1 MKLLDSL
8 SGKKIEIK
16 KSAKPLKI
24 FVCGPTVYDKTHIGH
39 ARTYIAFD
47 AFVQYLRYSGQEVY
61 YLMNITDVDDKIIA
75 KAQREQK
82 NPFDV
87 AELFEDYFHQ
97 GEKLLN
103 IESVTKYA
111 RASAHIKEIIAQI
124 ETLVKKGYAYETQ
137 RGVYFRVKKFKNY
150 GKLSK
155 QNLDALRPGWRVDID
170 PEKNDPLDFVL
181 WKKYQSELSQA
192 KNAKQPV
199 IVGSEPLWKSPWG
212 WGRPGW
218 HIEDTAITEKYF
230 GVQYDIHGG
239 ASELKFPHHESE
251 IAQQEAAS
259 GKKPLVKVW
268 MHTGVLLVS
277 GQKMSKSLKNFV
289 TIDDFVSKYGSNAL
303 RLLVLNHSYHSPIDY
318 TEESAQAAQKNIIS
332 LIQFFLKADFASKH
346 QKEGF
351 GSLPIKEIEK
361 QITKAL
367 NDDFNT
373 PKAIGL
379 LFELANKAES
389 SIYTLPAGEI
399 KKTARFIQKY
409 FEILG
414 FILPVPESEIPDKVL
429 DLATN
434 REKFR
439 GNKQFIKADAL
450 RNEINELGYSVED
463 TPFGP
468 FIRKNI

>member
-1 MKLLDSL
+1 MKILDSL

-16 KSAKPLKI
+16 RSSEPLKL

-39 ARTYIAFD
+39 ARTYVAFD
-47 AFVQYLRYSGQEVY
+47 AFVRFLRYAGQNVF
-61 YLMNITDVDDKIIA
+61 YLVNITDIDDKIIA
-75 KAQREQK
+75 KAEQEQK
-82 NPFDV
+82 NPFEI
-87 AELFEDYFHQ
+87 AGFFENDFHQ
-97 GEKLLN
+97 TEKLLN

-124 ETLVKKGYAYETQ
+124 ETLIKKGYAYETQ
-137 RGVYFRVKKFKNY
+137 HGVYFRIKKFKNY

-155 QNLDALRPGWRVDID
+155 QNLEELRPGWRVDID
-170 PEKNDPLDFVL
+170 PEKNDPLDFAL
-181 WKKYQSELSQA
+181 WKKAHSEFISP
-192 KNAKQPV
+192 KNSKQPV
-199 IVGSEPLWKSPWG
+199 LVGYEPLWKSPWG

-259 GKKPLVKVW
+259 GKKPLVKIW
-268 MHTGVLLVS
+268 MHTGVLLVN
-277 GQKMSKSLKNFV
+277 GQKMSKSLKNFITV
-289 TIDDFVSKYGSNAL
+289 DDFVLKYSSNAL
-303 RLLVLNHSYHSPIDY
+303 RLMVLNHSYHSPVDY
-318 TEESAQAAQKNIIS
+318 SDKSAQAAHNNIIS
-332 LIQFFLKADFASKH
+332 LMQFLAKADFASKH

-351 GSLPIKEIEK
+351 GSLPIKETEK
-361 QITKAL
+361 EIMEAL

-379 LFELANKAES
+379 IFELVNKTES

-399 KKTARFIQKY
+399 KKAARFIQKY
-409 FEILG
+409 MEIMG
-414 FILPVPESEIPDKVL
+414 FILPSPESEIPEKVFN
-429 DLATN
+429 LAAS
-434 REKFR
+434 REEFR
-439 GNKQFIKADAL
+439 GNKHFIKADAL

-468 FIRKNI
+468 FVRKNI